1 MSPTR
6 LTSRY
11 QQEEFSWEAP
21 GEIYSMSSPV
31 SGGFWH
37 SLACGHITPV
47 SMSIITFS
55 FWPRP
60 VACGLLVPWPGFKLA
75 PPAME
80 ARHLNHWTARKS
92 PRCLFHFCSQISL
105 HLSLKRTLMIT
116 HHTGPT
122 WIIQDN
128 LPRWRPLTITLTK
141 SLLHDL
147 KLISGI
153 STCISLGPYH
163 SQVWELLLMSK
174 LFLFGHKWYF
184 LS

>member
-1 MSPTR
+1 MSAGRVP
-6 LTSRY
+6 LGGSRGNLFHV
-11 QQEEFSWEAP
+11 FSSFRWLLAFLGLWP
-21 GEIYSMSSPV
+21 HHSS
-31 SGGFWH
+31 
-37 SLACGHITPV
+37 L
-47 SMSIITFS
+47 MSIITLS
-55 FWPRP
+55 SWPRP
-60 VACGLLVPWPGFKLA
+60 VACWVLVPWPGFKPA

-92 PRCLFHFCSQISL
+92 PHCLFHFCSQISL